1 MSVKWIPTNPC
12 SLQGLP
18 LPSVTPLGS
27 HSVYWCEC
35 RASVPEF
42 LVMGASLG
50 PEGWQLSPAL
60 GLIRRG
66 AAEAAIRGGMKEGGW
81 DRGHCP
87 SDTN

>member
-1 MSVKWIPTNPC
+1 M
-12 SLQGLP
+12 
-18 LPSVTPLGS
+18 
-27 HSVYWCEC
+27 
-35 RASVPEF
+35 PEF